1 MKLNLGAGF
10 DNAEG
15 FVRLDC
21 SPHAPADVRGDMCAL
36 PFGDCT
42 FDEIKAHHVLEH
54 IEKRDHVRALNECH
68 RVLAPGGTIEVE
80 VPVFPFPISI
90 ADPTHVS
97 LWHSLSFDYFCQG
110 RGHDEHMTLYGIL
123 PWKLVG
129 TPKRMGDGEIVNV
142 TMEKL

>member
-15 FVRLDC
+15 FVRFDC
-21 SPHAPADVRGDMCAL
+21 SPAAPADVRGDVGRL
-36 PFGDCT
+36 PFRNGS
-42 FDEIKAHHVLEH
+42 FEEIKAHHILEH